1 MKKTMLMLSLLLALT
16 SVVTSCG
23 NDEEQNVDQN
33 LVGSWKLE
41 QVLYY
46 FNNWTDVDLVI
57 VPDYNEVFQIT
68 SSGNY
73 QRNSK
78 GKEETGKLEVSGNVI
93 SSKNWQYEYEV
104 KDNNKLILR
113 LLPDPN
119 VSYLTFNYVSR
130 SEERRVGKE
139 CRSRWSP
146 YH

>member
-23 NDEEQNVDQN
+23 NDEEQNIDQN

-41 QVLYY
+41 QVVYY
-46 FNNWTDVDLVI
+46 SNNWTDVDTVI
-57 VPDYNEVFQIT
+57 VPDYNDVYQIT

-73 QRNSK
+73 QRNVNEK
-78 GKEETGKLEVSGNVI
+78 KETGKIEVSGNVI
-93 SSKNWQYEYEV
+93 SIIDKDQQYEYEV

-119 VSYLTFNYVSR
+119 VSCLPFNYVSYIYQ
-130 SEERRVGKE
+130 RV
-139 CRSRWSP
+139 
-146 YH
+146 Y

>member
-23 NDEEQNVDQN
+23 NDEEQNIDQN

-41 QVLYY
+41 QVVYY
-46 FNNWTDVDLVI
+46 SNNWTDVDLVI

-73 QRNSK
+73 QRNRK

-119 VSYLTFNYVSR
+119 VSYLTFNYISYIYQR
-130 SEERRVGKE
+130 IF
-139 CRSRWSP
+139 
-146 YH
+146 

>member
-1 MKKTMLMLSLLLALT
+1 MKKTMFMLSLLLALT

-23 NDEEQNVDQN
+23 NDEEQNIDQN

-73 QRNSK
+73 QRNRK
-78 GKEETGKLEVSGNVI
+78 GKKETGKIEVSGNVI

-119 VSYLTFNYVSR
+119 VSYLTFNYVSYIYQ
-130 SEERRVGKE
+130 RV
-139 CRSRWSP
+139 
-146 YH
+146 Y

>member
-1 MKKTMLMLSLLLALT
+1 MKKTMLMLSLLLALA

-41 QVLYY
+41 QVVYY
-46 FNNWTDVDLVI
+46 SNNWTDVLTVI
-57 VPDYNEVFQIT
+57 VPDYDEVFQIT

-73 QRNSK
+73 QRGVK

-119 VSYLTFNYVSR
+119 VSYLTFNYVSYIYQR
-130 SEERRVGKE
+130 I
-139 CRSRWSP
+139 
-146 YH
+146 Y

>member
-41 QVLYY
+41 QVVYY
-46 FNNWTDVDLVI
+46 SNNWTDVDLVI

-73 QRNSK
+73 QRNRK

-119 VSYLTFNYVSR
+119 VSYLTFNYVSYIYQ
-130 SEERRVGKE
+130 RV
-139 CRSRWSP
+139 
-146 YH
+146 Y

>member
-1 MKKTMLMLSLLLALT
+1 MKKTMLMLFLLLALT

-23 NDEEQNVDQN
+23 NDEEQNIDQN

-73 QRNSK
+73 QRNRK

-113 LLPDPN
+113 PHPDPN
-119 VSYLTFNYVSR
+119 VSYLTFNYVSYIYQR
-130 SEERRVGKE
+130 I
-139 CRSRWSP
+139 
-146 YH
+146 Y

>member
-1 MKKTMLMLSLLLALT
+1 MKKTMLMLFLLLALT

-23 NDEEQNVDQN
+23 NDEEQNIDQN

-73 QRNSK
+73 QRNRK

-119 VSYLTFNYVSR
+119 VSYLTFNYVSYIYQR
-130 SEERRVGKE
+130 I
-139 CRSRWSP
+139 
-146 YH
+146 Y

>member
-41 QVLYY
+41 QVVYY
-46 FNNWTDVDLVI
+46 SNNWTDVDLVI

-73 QRNSK
+73 QRNRK

-119 VSYLTFNYVSR
+119 VSCLPFNYVSYIYQ
-130 SEERRVGKE
+130 RV
-139 CRSRWSP
+139 
-146 YH
+146 Y

>member
-119 VSYLTFNYVSR
+119 VSYLTFNYVSYIYQ
-130 SEERRVGKE
+130 RV
-139 CRSRWSP
+139 
-146 YH
+146 Y

>member
-1 MKKTMLMLSLLLALT
+1 MKKTMFMLFLLLALT

-23 NDEEQNVDQN
+23 NDEEQNIDQN

-41 QVLYY
+41 QVVYY
-46 FNNWTDVDLVI
+46 SNNWTDVDLVI

-73 QRNSK
+73 QRNRK

-119 VSYLTFNYVSR
+119 VSYLTFNYISYIYQR
-130 SEERRVGKE
+130 IF
-139 CRSRWSP
+139 
-146 YH
+146 

>member
-23 NDEEQNVDQN
+23 NDEEQNIDQN

-57 VPDYNEVFQIT
+57 VPDYDEVFQIT

-73 QRNSK
+73 QRNRK

-119 VSYLTFNYVSR
+119 VSYLTFNYVSYIYQR
-130 SEERRVGKE
+130 I
-139 CRSRWSP
+139 
-146 YH
+146 Y

>member
-1 MKKTMLMLSLLLALT
+1 MKKTMFMLSLLLALT

-41 QVLYY
+41 QVVYY
-46 FNNWTDVDLVI
+46 SNNWTDVDTVI

-73 QRNSK
+73 QRNRK

-119 VSYLTFNYVSR
+119 VSYLTFNYVSYIYQR
-130 SEERRVGKE
+130 I
-139 CRSRWSP
+139 
-146 YH
+146 Y